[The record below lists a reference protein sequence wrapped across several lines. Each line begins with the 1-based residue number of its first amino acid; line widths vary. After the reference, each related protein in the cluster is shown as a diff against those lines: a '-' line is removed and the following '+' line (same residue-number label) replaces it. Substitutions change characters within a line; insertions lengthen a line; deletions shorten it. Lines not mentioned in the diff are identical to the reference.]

1 MSSEVQIAKQRLGII
16 GNSPLLNR
24 VVEVAIQVAS
34 TDLSVLINGES
45 GVGKENIAKIIH
57 QYSARKHFPFVVV
70 NCGAIPKGTV
80 DSELFGHEKGSYTD
94 AKSDR
99 KGYFQEAEGGTIF
112 LDEVGELP
120 LDIQV
125 KLLRVLEYGEYM
137 RLGSS
142 KVTHSNVRVVA
153 ATNVNMQK
161 AIEDGRF
168 REDLYYRLS
177 TIPLFVPS
185 LRERKEDVNLL
196 FRKFALDFAEKYKR
210 PPVRLS
216 DEAQQLL
223 REYYFS
229 GNIRQLKNIAE
240 QISVIEGAREI
251 SIDVLRNY
259 LPEINHSSEIVLSK
273 IQQEQFNTERE
284 ILYKVLFDMK
294 KDMNDLKQLVNEII
308 SKTNISVD
316 SSILSKQQGDFSSY
330 PMSADLPSTKLLES
344 SSVHLPST
352 YSAPMDSSSVIQ
364 ELEDYEEVKSPIT
377 LEEAEKEVIRKML
390 NRCGG
395 RRKDAAKALN
405 ISERTLFR
413 KIKQYGL

>member
-1 MSSEVQIAKQRLGII
+1 VSSEVQIAKQRLGII

-185 LRERKEDVNLL
+185 LRERKEDINLL

-344 SSVHLPST
+344 SSAHLPST
-352 YSAPMDSSSVIQ
+352 YSAPMDSNSVIQ